1 MNLTNLQL
9 IKIVN
14 SLKNLVNQSLPVKTS
29 YNLMYDIDKINA
41 NLKIYDKEKN
51 KILQKYGK
59 KNEHD
64 KLVVKSDQ
72 TVVFNS
78 IEDENKCKKDITDLL
93 NISIDVDLRKIKI
106 TEFGDATLSVNQVN
120 DLMYIID
127 A

>member
-59 KNEHD
+59 KNKHD